1 VFDLLLIAI
10 VLLSAMGGYVRGA
23 LQQVLGLAALL
34 AAYLI
39 SAPFGPMAGR
49 MVMARADWSAG
60 VSYAVGRLIA
70 GLIIYAILTVA
81 IVVVTRA
88 LKPEKRGPLQSW
100 NRWLGSFV
108 GLMWGLV
115 LLFTVLFLA
124 DVALKVLPEAS
135 GWAVSS
141 ARRSLL
147 RRWAAPVNPADK
159 FLVTDTLRM
168 VRAARE
174 DPKLVRR
181 LSRHTEVRK
190 LLEHPDFKAVLRDEK
205 LVAALHRKDVNAVL
219 KNENFGR
226 LLANKELMSLA
237 LSREVRS
244 AVQDVFAEEGGG
256 LP

>member
-1 VFDLLLIAI
+1 MFDLLLLVI
-10 VLLSAMGGYVRGA
+10 VLASAIGGYVRGA

-39 SAPFGPMAGR
+39 SAPFGPVAGR

-70 GLIIYAILTVA
+70 GLIIYGVLSVA
-81 IVVVTRA
+81 IVVVTRV
-88 LKPEKRGPLQSW
+88 LKPAKRGPLQSW
-100 NRWLGSFV
+100 DRWLGSFV

-135 GWAVSS
+135 GWAFRS

-147 RRWAAPVNPADK
+147 RRWASPANPADR

-174 DPKLVRR
+174 NPEVVRR
-181 LSRHTEVRK
+181 LSRHAEVRR
-190 LLEHPDFKAVLRDEK
+190 LLEHPDFKAVLADEE
-205 LVAALHRKDVNAVL
+205 LIAALRRKDVNAVL

-244 AVQDVFAEEGGG
+244 AVQDVFAEEGGS
-256 LP
+256 PS